1 MNSGDDVE
9 YRSLD
14 RTGWRP
20 MKTPMAALH
29 KAVDCG
35 VNGLRSTSIGF
46 EMPDKNT
53 TVSISSLNDTQA
65 MVGIRGATVIC
76 GSKARSRHSRVG
88 GALVST
94 PGWAFEA

>member
-76 GSKARSRHSRVG
+76 GRKARSRHSRVG